1 MGNLLEKLDYFQY
14 TNLYLILFNYKFSS
28 KMSAS
33 KPDFSLIPQEGN
45 KKLKQKVFSASILNL
60 NPPLFSLDWQ
70 VLL

>member
-1 MGNLLEKLDYFQY
+1 
-14 TNLYLILFNYKFSS
+14 
-28 KMSAS
+28 MSAS